1 MNEEE
6 KVVIEK
12 QDSEAKP
19 VEETPTRRRVSFKKI
34 GLIAGIV
41 VAAVAAVIGGKAIAS
56 KMNDEEVDDTE
67 TYLLKEPEDDYIDT
81 EATHVEDKVEED

>member
-19 VEETPTRRRVSFKKI
+19 VEETPTRRKVSLKKI
-34 GLIAGIV
+34 GLITGIV
-41 VAAVAAVIGGKAIAS
+41 VAAVAAVIGGNAIAS
-56 KMNDEEVDDTE
+56 KMNDDYVDDTE

>member
-12 QDSEAKP
+12 PDSEAKP
-19 VEETPTRRRVSFKKI
+19 VEETPTRRKVSLKKI

-41 VAAVAAVIGGKAIAS
+41 VAAVAAVIGGKAIVS
-56 KMNDEEVDDTE
+56 KMNDDDVDDTE
-67 TYLLKEPEDDYIDT
+67 TYLLKEPEEDYIDT
-81 EATHVEDKVEED
+81 EATNVEEKVEEE

>member
-19 VEETPTRRRVSFKKI
+19 VEETQTRRKVSFKKI

-56 KMNDEEVDDTE
+56 KMNDDEVDDTE

>member
-6 KVVIEK
+6 KVVIQE
-12 QDSEAKP
+12 QDLEAKP
-19 VEETPTRRRVSFKKI
+19 AEETPTRRKVNFKKI

-41 VAAVAAVIGGKAIAS
+41 VATVAAVIGGKAIAS
-56 KMNDEEVDDTE
+56 KMNDEENDGTK
-67 TYLLKEPEDDYIDT
+67 TYLLNEPEDNYIDT